1 MRAYHLESTPQAS
14 LIAIPFTNI
23 YWGPARVGM
32 TVVHTIHTKHNAT
45 HVSGMQQFWDE
56 ESQDLRR
63 RKSQH
68 EEASTFSVK
77 LSCPQAPDCLGSHL
91 DSSPTSSETLD
102 ELVFCF
108 FIHKGRDNDRTVSWG
123 MFHRND
129 PWTVYSTGHRANVQT
144 QELLSL
150 YYCYLTHLF
159 QASLNGTSYRQPS
172 KPSPVKSFNSFCQSP
187 PLSKRM

>member
-1 MRAYHLESTPQAS
+1 
-14 LIAIPFTNI
+14 
-23 YWGPARVGM
+23 M
-32 TVVHTIHTKHNAT
+32 TAVHTIHTKHNAT

-63 RKSQH
+63 RMSQH

-108 FIHKGRDNDRTVSWG
+108 FIHKGRDNDRTVS
-123 MFHRND
+123 
-129 PWTVYSTGHRANVQT
+129 
-144 QELLSL
+144 
-150 YYCYLTHLF
+150 
-159 QASLNGTSYRQPS
+159 
-172 KPSPVKSFNSFCQSP
+172 
-187 PLSKRM
+187 